1 MTALRDRTYR
11 RLEGDVVSAVYRR
24 WGFRRDL
31 IDDLVQIGRLALA
44 AEIDENPAL
53 PDSELCVLGI
63 ARANGDIRDYLRSR
77 AVADGDIRLVE
88 RRINQILARPRRPRR
103 RTAILTVR
111 LPASDAEN
119 VINIASTRNQN
130 VNQFLQALIRR
141 EIAGYQ

>member
-53 PDSELCVLGI
+53 LDSELCVLAI
-63 ARANGDIRDYLRSR
+63 ARANGNIRDYLRSR
-77 AVADGDIRLVE
+77 AVADGDIRRVE

-103 RTAILTVR
+103 RTTILTVR
-111 LPASDAEN
+111 LPVSDAEN
-119 VINIASTRNQN
+119 VINIAAERKEN
-130 VNQFLQALIRR
+130 VSQFLLTLIRR